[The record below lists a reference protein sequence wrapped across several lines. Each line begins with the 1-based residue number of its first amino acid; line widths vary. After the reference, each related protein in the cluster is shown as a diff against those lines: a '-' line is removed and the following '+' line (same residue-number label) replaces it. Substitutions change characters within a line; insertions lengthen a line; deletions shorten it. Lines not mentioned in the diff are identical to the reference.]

1 MPYLSYWASVWAHV
15 LSGAVML
22 GYSIWLGNKYY
33 PIPYNWKRIGSY
45 VVVGLLLFAVFFGAD
60 KFVLDS
66 IGMAPFAKMAIR
78 LTAGTVMVAIYI
90 VFVAVRNKKLKII

>member
-1 MPYLSYWASVWAHV
+1 M
-15 LSGAVML
+15 
-22 GYSIWLGNKYY
+22 
-33 PIPYNWKRIGSY
+33 
-45 VVVGLLLFAVFFGAD
+45 FFGAD

-90 VFVAVRNKKLKII
+90 VFVAVRNKELLPSGLLGRLKKN